1 MPIYRYEAYH
11 PVTGLRKGELEAES
25 RRALL
30 DRLQKDQL
38 VPIKIRELKAER
50 SGFSLGFLRGRV
62 STRDVALFTRQLA
75 TLLRAGLPLVE
86 SLTATVE
93 QVEESALKT
102 VILSVRDRVNEG
114 SAFHEALR
122 AYPYA
127 FSDLYV
133 NMVRAGE
140 TSGTLELVME
150 RLADFLERQME
161 LRNQILS
168 SMAYPLIMV
177 LAMIGVVSVLFV
189 YVIPKIVQVFE
200 HTGTPLPL
208 PTQIL
213 ILIATALREHG
224 IIFLASL
231 LAFVWLT
238 RRLGRT
244 PKGRAFLDRLFLRL
258 PIFGTVLRHVIYSR
272 FSRTLAT
279 LLSSGVSLPTSLKIV
294 KALVGNTVFSQAIA
308 LVEERVIAGAGLSEP
323 LKGVGVFP
331 GTLVRMVRAGE
342 ASGELE
348 LMLQK
353 IADAYDR
360 EVTLRINVMMRL
372 LEPVMIVLLGG
383 LVFFIM
389 ASILIPMFKINQLV
403 R

>member
-1 MPIYRYEAYH
+1 MPIYQFEAYH
-11 PVTGLRKGELEAES
+11 PAAGIRKGELEAES

-30 DRLQKDQL
+30 EKLRQQEL
-38 VPIKIRELKAER
+38 VPLKIKEVKAER
-50 SGFSLGFLRGRV
+50 SRFSLALLRGRV
-62 STRDVALFTRQLA
+62 SARDVTLFTRQLA

-86 SLTATVE
+86 SLSATVE
-93 QVEESALKT
+93 QVEESGLKA
-102 VILSVRDRVNEG
+102 VILGVRDRVNEG
-114 SAFHEALR
+114 MAFHEALK
-122 AYPYA
+122 AYPQA

-161 LRNQILS
+161 LRNQVLS

-200 HTGTPLPL
+200 HTGAELPL
-208 PTQIL
+208 PTRIL
-213 ILIATALREHG
+213 IGLATTLREHG
-224 IIFLASL
+224 ILFLLVVFS
-231 LAFVWLT
+231 FVWLF
-238 RRLGRT
+238 RRLLRT
-244 PKGRAFLDRLFLRL
+244 PRGKAFWDRTVIRV
-258 PIFGTVLRHVIYSR
+258 PVIGTVLRHVIYSR
-272 FSRTLAT
+272 FARTLAT
-279 LLSSGVSLPTSLKIV
+279 LLASGVSLPTSLEIV
-294 KALVGNTVFSQAIA
+294 KALVGNTVFTQAIA
-308 LVEERVIAGAGLSEP
+308 FVEERVIAGSGLAEP
-323 LKGVGVFP
+323 LKAAGVFP
-331 GTLVRMVRAGE
+331 STLVRMVRAGE

-353 IADAYDR
+353 IADAFDR
-360 EVTLRINVMMRL
+360 EVSLRINVMMRL
-372 LEPVMIVLLGG
+372 LEPLMIVILGG